1 MRTRPHSLGSGLSA
15 LCLMM
20 SIATCLGQHLLHED
34 DDYRRSIKFV
44 GHQGKR
50 LLVPISAK
58 DATNET
64 VVQKSLLTDDVM
76 DCSFE
81 CLSEDWC
88 HSLNFRL
95 TLTKSGRHVCELIS
109 TDRYNH
115 SEHLVQDKDFVHL
128 GIKNRDTSND
138 GDLPNTSTDQDEW
151 PNWRRRS
158 ERFRVATGFPKKNEP
173 SQINTLIYS
182 MGDRADDI
190 LCIFTIQRIIEEFEA
205 HLVKKRNVIFERSK
219 FNQSSQQP
227 CESMETY
234 IQLNCAYGD
243 LREEMIRYRIVVGL
257 QDGKLP
263 KNFNWAHN

>member
-44 GHQGKR
+44 GHQSKR

-128 GIKNRDTSND
+128 GIK
-138 GDLPNTSTDQDEW
+138 EK
-151 PNWRRRS
+151 
-158 ERFRVATGFPKKNEP
+158 EKK
-173 SQINTLIYS
+173 Y
-182 MGDRADDI
+182 D
-190 LCIFTIQRIIEEFEA
+190 RIIEEFEA